1 MRALYDSK
9 SKLDDRGIK
18 ELLSERNKLNT
29 WLRVE
34 QALALAQAEEGF
46 IPRQAAED
54 IAARRL
60 EELDLEEMARIKEKV
75 GHGFVPFVK
84 VLVKACGEE
93 GGKYVHYGV
102 TTQNI
107 QQTSQLYTAKEVTA
121 VYKSFL
127 ADILE
132 NLAKLA
138 EDHADAVMA
147 GRTHGKHAIP
157 ITYGYKVS
165 VWISELLQGLER
177 LEESEK
183 RVFVCMMGGA
193 VGGFN
198 ATGLVGRRVQ
208 ERVAARLGM
217 VPMDVPSRNMSQMK
231 LEFIMN
237 LCLLCNTF
245 HKMAEEVYYTG
256 LEEFGE
262 VSEAFTPGTI
272 GSSTMPQKINPKLAK
287 GIIANSQKL
296 YSLPATGMYSAV
308 RMFEGDSSS
317 YMLFDGLMEEAM
329 ELTCEVFIRAEEL
342 TRTLHVNR
350 ERLLQNAGLNKGL
363 DNSEYVMMNVA
374 AKLGKDKAHERMYDK
389 AMKVELEGKDYYT
402 VLTEDEALTAMFT
415 PEELKRMI
423 DPASYTGICG
433 VLATEMAVKARDK
446 AAAVKKMAATAR
458 DKAAQ

>member
-29 WLRVE
+29 WLKVE
-34 QALALAQAEEGF
+34 QALAMSQAEEGF
-46 IPRQAAED
+46 IPREAAED

-60 EELDLEEMARIKEKV
+60 EELDLEEMARIKAKV

-127 ADILE
+127 ADILK

-138 EDHADAVMA
+138 KEHADTVMA

-165 VWISELLQGLER
+165 VWISELLQGIER
-177 LEESEK
+177 LEECEK

-198 ATGLVGRRVQ
+198 ATGLAGRRVQ
-208 ERVAARLGM
+208 ERVAAKLGM

-256 LEEFGE
+256 IEEFGE

-296 YSLPATGMYSAV
+296 YSLPAAGMYSAV

-329 ELTCEVFIRAEEL
+329 ELACEVLIRAEEL

-350 ERLLQNAGLNKGL
+350 ERMLKNAGLNRGL

-402 VLTEDEALTAMFT
+402 VLTEDEVLAAMFT

-433 VLATEMAVKARDK
+433 VLAKEMAGKARDK
-446 AAAVKKMAATAR
+446 AAAMTS
-458 DKAAQ
+458 